1 MYRFLICD
9 TSEDVLLRGAVSK
22 TAIYSENRMY

>member
-1 MYRFLICD
+1 MCRFLICD

-22 TAIYSENRMY
+22 TAIYSENKTY